1 MPVMRDKRNSSRAT
15 LDLSVVIACY
25 CEEDTVEELHARL
38 SSALYRL
45 PKTIELI
52 YVNDGSTDSTLE
64 KLLAIQAVDSR
75 VTVIDLVRNAG
86 QWPAMTAGLSEARG
100 RAIAFLDSDLQLD
113 PADLPSL
120 LAKYDEGYELVSGQ
134 RYKRRDT
141 FLRKSVSRLGNFLLQ
156 GVTKGQLHD
165 LGCAMKVFDGNFI
178 RAFDFGPMMPFRPL
192 QVVGA
197 MSKVTEV
204 PVSHRAR
211 EFGQSNW
218 GSGVLIKNFSLAA
231 LDLLQGRMRAAGLW
245 TAAVGAFAGVIAA
258 VAWAGASSMFRFC
271 FGVAILLIV
280 LGHLLVICDLLIL
293 SVVTRRVKPAYIVKI
308 IYRHE
313 ESDADETD

>member
-1 MPVMRDKRNSSRAT
+1 MPELRDKRNASRAT

-38 SSALYRL
+38 SRALYPL
-45 PKTIELI
+45 PKTIEII

-64 KLLAIQAVDSR
+64 KLLTIQAVDSR

-86 QWPAMTAGLSEARG
+86 QWPAMTAGLCEARG

-165 LGCAMKVFDGNFI
+165 LGCAMKVFDGNYI

-192 QVVGA
+192 QVISA
-197 MSKVTEV
+197 MTKVAEL
-204 PVSHRAR
+204 PISHHVR
-211 EFGQSNW
+211 EFGNSNW
-218 GSGVLIKNFSLAA
+218 GSRVLIKNFGLAA
-231 LDLLQGRMRAAGLW
+231 LDLLQGRIRRLGANAAAMGVGIGFASLLLSFASDSFARNMGW
-245 TAAVGAFAGVIAA
+245 IAVF
-258 VAWAGASSMFRFC
+258 FF
-271 FGVAILLIV
+271 IV
-280 LGHLLVICDLLIL
+280 GHLLMIWDQLIL
-293 SVVTRRVKPAYIVKI
+293 GMVTRRVQPAYVVKHI
-308 IYRHE
+308 HRHE
-313 ESDADETD
+313 VSGPYE